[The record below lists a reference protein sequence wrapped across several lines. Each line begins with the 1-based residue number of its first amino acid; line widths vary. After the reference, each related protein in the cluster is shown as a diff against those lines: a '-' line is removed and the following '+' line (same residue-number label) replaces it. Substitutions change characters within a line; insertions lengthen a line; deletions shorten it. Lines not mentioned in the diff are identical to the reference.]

1 MPPNVDDVVEVE
13 GFSEVNK
20 QIFEALDRLGNR
32 VLEALA
38 VYLQQP
44 RDYFAD
50 KTNEGRAELDTM
62 EAAFALED

>member
-20 QIFEALDRLGNR
+20 QIFNALDELGNR

-38 VYLQQP
+38 VHLEQP
-44 RDYFAD
+44 
-50 KTNEGRAELDTM
+50 LS
-62 EAAFALED
+62 LIHI

>member
-1 MPPNVDDVVEVE
+1 MKEFWHLGRDLPQGHKYEKMMPPNVDDVVEVE

-38 VYLQQP
+38 VY
-44 RDYFAD
+44 
-50 KTNEGRAELDTM
+50 
-62 EAAFALED
+62 